1 MWRREIKLRRSRR
14 EITIVEEEEE
24 EEEEIKLLR
33 RRSRSRE
40 NKILE
45 EKTRILLSQRN

>member
-1 MWRREIKLRRSRR
+1 MRRSRR
-14 EITIVEEEEE
+14 ELTIVEEEEE
-24 EEEEIKLLR
+24 IKLWR

-45 EKTRILLSQRN
+45 EKTRILLSQRI